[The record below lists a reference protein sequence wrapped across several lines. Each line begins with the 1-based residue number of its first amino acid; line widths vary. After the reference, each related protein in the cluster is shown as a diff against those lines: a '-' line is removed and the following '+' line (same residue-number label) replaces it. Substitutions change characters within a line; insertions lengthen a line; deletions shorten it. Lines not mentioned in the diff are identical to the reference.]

1 MKKIISIISFL
12 ALVQIGFSQSTSQ
25 IPTGFQYQAVIRD
38 DNGDALSEQDITLR
52 FSLLQGSVSGS
63 SVYVE
68 SQDVTTN
75 AFGLTSLSIGQGEP
89 VSGSLSTVDW
99 SLGSYFL
106 QTEVDFGSGFEDF
119 GTHELLS
126 VPYALYGE
134 DADADPTNEI
144 QDISLDG
151 SNLTISSGSTIDLA
165 SLGANTDN
173 QTLSLDEN
181 ALTLED
187 GGSVDLSIYLDD
199 TKLSEEEVDEYV
211 ANNGFLTSSV
221 FAHTDNVTSSGD
233 ADDDF
238 VFGSS
243 QLVNDKATNDD
254 NARMFFDKSKGAFR
268 AGETNAGQWDDDN
281 VGNYS
286 IAMGTGDKASGY
298 GAVSIGTNNSAT
310 ASGAIAIGTDAT
322 ASQEYAIA
330 IGQYNLANGVNS
342 TALGINTTASGSN
355 ATTMGNHTIAR
366 GESELAIG
374 SYNTDYTPVGD
385 DTDRAFVIGNG
396 TSDGSESD
404 AFTVYKNGN
413 ALLDGNLSLDE
424 PTIDEHAATKKYVD
438 DNDEVGAFTNTSNVI
453 SAGDADDDFVFGASD
468 LYTDGTRMFFDKSGG
483 AFRAGV
489 TTADEWIEGSVP
501 QWSFASGYKTTAS
514 GIGSV
519 AMGHSTS
526 ATDLAATAVGR
537 LSVAAGRNSFAAGIG
552 TNAGSY
558 AETAIG
564 SYNTTYTVVNS
575 QNFNAADRLFVIGNG
590 SSSVASDAMIVY
602 KTGDAIING
611 NLTIDE
617 PTVDEHAATKSYVDT
632 QIGQVSEYDE
642 IGDLNLQVLGNGTYK
657 DIDFSVPSVSPS
669 AKSTVSGQSFK
680 PESSGPVTRVVFK
693 VKFSSTSGNAFVLYQ
708 GAGFGGTELYRES
721 FTPSG
726 ATLAEVDVT
735 IDSEVLL
742 TEGETYTFGI
752 EGPDVQIVMTNGN
765 PYGNGTGY
773 QASGQISSGWDMNEF
788 EIHMTGRV
796 SPQNAIYA
804 NDVSVAIGT
813 DTPDASA
820 ALEVNSTTGGLLMPR
835 MTSTERDEISSPAD
849 GLMIYNTTTSKFQ
862 GRAGGAWVDLH

>member
-1 MKKIISIISFL
+1 MKRIASFL
-12 ALVQIGFSQSTSQ
+12 IILVIAQTCFAQAESPLPG
-25 IPTGFQYQAVIRD
+25 GFQYQAVIRD
-38 DNGDALSEQDITLR
+38 NDGNTVTDESLTLR
-52 FSLLQGSVSGS
+52 FTILQGSVSG
-63 SVYVE
+63 
-68 SQDVTTN
+68 TTSYAETHTVKTN
-75 AFGLTSLSIGQGEP
+75 GFGLISVTIGNGEA
-89 VSGSLSTVDW
+89 VTGLFSNVNW
-99 SLGSYFL
+99 ALGSFFL
-106 QTEVDFGSGFEDF
+106 KTEVDLGSGFDDF
-119 GTHELLS
+119 GTNQLLA

-134 DADADPTNEI
+134 DADADASNEI
-144 QDISLDG
+144 QDISLEG
-151 SNLTISSGSTIDLA
+151 SSLSISSGSTV
-165 SLGANTDN
+165 N
-173 QTLSLDEN
+173 LSD
-181 ALTLED
+181 A
-187 GGSVDLSIYLDD
+187 
-199 TKLSEEEVDEYV
+199 
-211 ANNGFLTSSV
+211 SV
-221 FAHTDNVTSSGD
+221 FKTSNNIIHSGD
-233 ADDDF
+233 EDDDF

-254 NARMFFDKSKGAFR
+254 NARMFFDKSKGSFR

-286 IAMGTGDKASGY
+286 IAMGTGDEASGY
-298 GAVSIGTNNSAT
+298 GAVAIGTNNSAT

-330 IGQYNLANGVNS
+330 IGQYNLANGLNS

-355 ATTMGNHTIAR
+355 ATTMGNHTVAR

-413 ALLDGNLSLDE
+413 ALLDGNLSLND
-424 PTIDEHAATKKYVD
+424 PTTDEHAATKKYVD
-438 DNDEVGAFTNTSNVI
+438 DNDEVGAFTNISNVI

-489 TTADEWIEGSVP
+489 TTAGEWIEGSVP

-575 QNFNAADRLFVIGNG
+575 QNFNSADRLFVIGNG
-590 SSSVASDAMIVY
+590 SSSAASDAMIVY
-602 KTGDAIING
+602 KTGDAVING
-611 NLTIDE
+611 NLSIDE
-617 PTVDEHAATKSYVDT
+617 PTVDEHAATKSYVDSSIDGINT
-632 QIGQVSEYDE
+632 FDAVGNI
-642 IGDLNLQVLGNGTYK
+642 DLEVLVQGETT
-657 DIDFSVPSVSPS
+657 DIDFAFASVSGS
-669 AKSTVSGQSFK
+669 GAESRVGQSFK
-680 PESSGPVTRVVFK
+680 PAISGKITRVVFK
-693 VKFSSTSGNAFVLYQ
+693 VVFSSTSGNEFVLYN
-708 GAGFGGTELYRES
+708 GSGFGGSELARVP
-721 FTPSG
+721 FTPGGTSVQ
-726 ATLAEVDVT
+726 TVDISFSSD
-735 IDSEVLL
+735 IDLVAGQSYTVAV
-742 TEGETYTFGI
+742 EGNSIQGI
-752 EGPDVQIVMTNGN
+752 LTNGN
-765 PYGNGTGY
+765 PYRDGTAYWGSSNGGGT
-773 QASGQISSGWDMNEF
+773 WDMNELTTYMLDR
-788 EIHMTGRV
+788 IT
-796 SPQNAIYA
+796 PQTAISA
-804 NDVSVAIGT
+804 NENSVGVWT
-813 DTPDASA
+813 NTPDASA